1 MWWPPRNAFRFAKTS
16 RWKYPI
22 VAVVGGGERRE
33 EATASYPPAFARSLD
48 SVLKTRVSRSSEMC
62 RLHFSRNRMR
72 SPVASH
78 KQMTRIAL
86 EDDLIAFQCPESEGI
101 FLPAESYFRW
111 LSRQSGRLPHLPKS
125 DGDLEELIEDDDVIK
140 ICPESGQ
147 IMQRYKV
154 GHGFSFYLDRSPSGS
169 IWLDK
174 GEWQALKDRQFH
186 EELHL
191 IFTAPWQDK
200 VRAEQRKEVERE
212 LLVGRF
218 GSELLAKIEDLR
230 DELSEHEH
238 RAFALAYLQRP
249 TKPHDQG

>member
-1 MWWPPRNAFRFAKTS
+1 MTRGSFIRGLDPALKGNGTRPRRVPRFR
-16 RWKYPI
+16 
-22 VAVVGGGERRE
+22 
-33 EATASYPPAFARSLD
+33 
-48 SVLKTRVSRSSEMC
+48 
-62 RLHFSRNRMR
+62 FSRNRMR

-78 KQMTRIAL
+78 KQMIRIAL
-86 EDDLIAFQCPESEGI
+86 EDGLIAFRCPESGGV

-111 LSRQSGRLPHLPKS
+111 LSRQPGRLPHSPKS

-186 EELHL
+186 DELHL
-191 IFTAPWQDK
+191 VFTAPWQDK
-200 VRAEQRKEVERE
+200 VRAERSKEVERE
-212 LLVGRF
+212 LLVAKF
-218 GSELLAKIEDLR
+218 GSELLAKIEELR

-238 RAFALAYLQRP
+238 RAFALAYLQRQ
-249 TKPHDQG
+249 TKLYESD

>member
-1 MWWPPRNAFRFAKTS
+1 
-16 RWKYPI
+16 
-22 VAVVGGGERRE
+22 
-33 EATASYPPAFARSLD
+33 
-48 SVLKTRVSRSSEMC
+48 
-62 RLHFSRNRMR
+62 MR

-78 KQMTRIAL
+78 KQMTRVAL
-86 EDDLIAFQCPESEGI
+86 EDDLIAFKCPESEGV

-111 LSRQSGRLPHLPKS
+111 LSRQSGRLPHLPQ
-125 DGDLEELIEDDDVIK
+125 GD
-140 ICPESGQ
+140 ICPESGR

-186 EELHL
+186 DELHL

-212 LLVGRF
+212 LLVAKF
-218 GSELLAKIEDLR
+218 GSELLGKIDELR

-238 RAFALAYLQRP
+238 RAFALAYLQRQ
-249 TKPHDQG
+249 TKPQDPS